1 MFFGVYM
8 GRKHKVKYQ
17 DSKYSD
23 INLFECKFLGKG
35 HNGAV
40 YLLPDGKVIKIC
52 FVMKDFRG
60 EARILKKVNGN
71 KYFPRLYEVGGN
83 YMIRDY
89 VDGMPLK
96 NYIKKNGLT
105 KKLAKD
111 ILAMLKEFEK
121 LKFIKI
127 DIRCKDVFVEPNG
140 KLMVIDPQN
149 FYSKERDFPRHL
161 SKGLYKLGVLDFF
174 LEVIKKD
181 DPKLYKKWHSKID
194 NYIKEL
200 KQLEKNE

>member
-1 MFFGVYM
+1 M
-8 GRKHKVKYQ
+8 GNKNRHKYQ
-17 DSKYSD
+17 DDKYSD

-40 YLLPDGKVIKIC
+40 YLLPDNKVIKIC
-52 FVMKDFRG
+52 FVMKDFHG
-60 EARILKKVNGN
+60 ESYILKKVKGN
-71 KYFPRLYEVGGN
+71 RYFPKLYEIGGN

-105 KKLAKD
+105 RNLVLD

-121 LKFIKI
+121 LKFKKI
-127 DIRCKDVFVEPNG
+127 DVRLKDVFIEPSG
-140 KLMVIDPQN
+140 KLMIIDPQK

-174 LEVIKKD
+174 MEVLKKEE
-181 DPKLYKKWHSKID
+181 PKLYKKWHHKIN
-194 NYIKEL
+194 NYIDKLKEF
-200 KQLEKNE
+200 EKGE